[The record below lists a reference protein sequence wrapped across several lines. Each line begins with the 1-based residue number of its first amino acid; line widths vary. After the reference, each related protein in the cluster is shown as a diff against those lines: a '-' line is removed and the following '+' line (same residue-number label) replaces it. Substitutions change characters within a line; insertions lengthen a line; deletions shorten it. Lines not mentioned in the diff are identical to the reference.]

1 MTVAVTD
8 EARES
13 FTKALDAADRRV
25 AVELVSALLDDGVDP
40 LDVLLDL
47 ITPAQQVVGELW
59 QSGEYTVAQEHAATA
74 VSEAAVGTVGAW
86 IPEPL
91 EPLGYA
97 VVACA
102 EREWHAL
109 AARIVAEALRHLGWR
124 TTYLGASTPAQH
136 LAGYLHR
143 LDPDVVAVSCSMP
156 ASLPAAR
163 RIIEAAAEAGIP
175 TLAGGRA
182 FGTGPA
188 RALALGA
195 SGWAS
200 SPREA
205 ADVLAQLRPVAEPVP
220 ALAHAGAD
228 EQAELLLRNRELAE
242 RVLTSWLAALAET
255 GSDGLA
261 GLDVEADYAVD
272 HALHALAAAL
282 LTDDVTVLH
291 EGRDWLSTLLAA
303 RGCHRDAVPQLWAV
317 LGRVA
322 GSQLPVA
329 SKLLRQTTS

>member
-1 MTVAVTD
+1 VTYVSD
-8 EARES
+8 EAREN
-13 FTKALDAADRRV
+13 FAKALDAADRRL
-25 AVELVSALLDDGVDP
+25 AVELVSELLNDGVDP
-40 LDVLLDL
+40 LDLLLDL
-47 ITPAQQVVGELW
+47 ITPAQQIVGERW

-86 IPEPL
+86 IPEAEQPV
-91 EPLGYA
+91 GYA

-109 AARIVAEALRHLGWR
+109 AARIVTESLRHLGWR
-124 TTYLGASTPAQH
+124 TTYLGASTPAHH

-156 ASLPAAR
+156 AALPAAR
-163 RIIEAAAEAGIP
+163 RIIEAASEAGIP

-182 FGTGPA
+182 FGRGPS

-195 SGWAS
+195 SGWAA

-205 ADVLAQLRPVAEPVP
+205 AGVLAELRPIVEPVP

-228 EQAELLLRNRELAE
+228 EQAELLLRNRELAA
-242 RVLTSWLAALAET
+242 RVLKEWLAALEGIGA
-255 GSDGLA
+255 DCLA
-261 GLDVEADYAVD
+261 GLDAEADYAVD

-282 LTDDVTVLH
+282 LTDDVTVLV
-291 EGRDWLSTLLAA
+291 EGREWLTTLLAA
-303 RGCHRDAVPQLWAV
+303 RGCHADAVPQLWTV
-317 LGRVA
+317 LSRVA

-329 SKLLRQTTS
+329 SKLLGQARA